1 MIQRPF
7 VPVYLS
13 SNSQNKL
20 LMCDYRMLAHVA
32 FFPEQFAEQVVEQVV
47 EQVEQVVE
55 GIGGDEILAQ
65 GRNREK
71 DGNKAKGDLEQWKVM
86 LLIRKTFQESL
97 SSGAFSCIGSD
108 HVGGVLPPPSRR
120 LHLLCH
126 DDQRHLHPRW
136 QSYNSQ

>member
-32 FFPEQFAEQVVEQVV
+32 FFPEQIAEQVV

-55 GIGGDEILAQ
+55 GVGGDEIHA
-65 GRNREK
+65 K

-86 LLIRKTFQESL
+86 LLNL
-97 SSGAFSCIGSD
+97 
-108 HVGGVLPPPSRR
+108 
-120 LHLLCH
+120 
-126 DDQRHLHPRW
+126 
-136 QSYNSQ
+136 NSF

>member
-32 FFPEQFAEQVVEQVV
+32 FFPEQIAEQVV

-55 GIGGDEILAQ
+55 QVGQVVEGIGSDEILAQ
-65 GRNREK
+65 GRNLEK

-86 LLIRKTFQESL
+86 LLI
-97 SSGAFSCIGSD
+97 
-108 HVGGVLPPPSRR
+108 H
-120 LHLLCH
+120 
-126 DDQRHLHPRW
+126 
-136 QSYNSQ
+136 NSF